1 MTGPPIS
8 SSPGGYGGNPILAFT
23 VSYFYPKT

>member
-1 MTGPPIS
+1 MTELAIS
-8 SSPGGYGGNPILAFT
+8 ICPATTVAKSILAFT